1 MKKKTNIKFI
11 NFVKILYTK
20 IINMNIAIF
29 FINLYKIKSNINIIF
44 KFILLLMVLLSK
56 TNEITSIW
64 DLGDLALKMVE
75 QEVKNVKV
83 ENVVEG
89 DILSV
94 EASKDIKKEV
104 EEIDFNKMELEE
116 WFDYLRE
123 HEPKAY
129 YFWVFAFAGTTIFCV
144 WLMNY
149 LIKPWD

>member
-1 MKKKTNIKFI
+1 MKKKTNINFI

-20 IINMNIAIF
+20 IINMNIATF
-29 FINLYKIKSNINIIF
+29 FIKLYKIKSNINLIF
-44 KFILLLMVLLSK
+44 KFILLLMVLLSNPNDI
-56 TNEITSIW
+56 TNIW

-104 EEIDFNKMELEE
+104 EEIDFEKMELEE
-116 WFDYLRE
+116 WFDYLKE
-123 HEPKAY
+123 HEPIAF
-129 YFWVFAFAGTTIFCV
+129 YFWIFAFVGTSIFCV
-144 WLMNY
+144 WLMHY
-149 LIKPWD
+149 LIKPRD